1 MKTGTPSELSLR
13 ARIARAVEVGQN
25 VRGEVS
31 RSIVEAAHAGLE
43 GARGLEGSVSAIAR
57 GAIEGARAAV
67 RGGRQPDLAAVV
79 DGVGDGLE
87 KAALAVRLTA
97 EEATHAGLRQA
108 HDDAAR
114 MAQAFEH
121 AGRRFVIAL
130 GRGLAQ
136 AGDDVAARATDARA
150 HLVLLRERLAPV
162 FADVVGA
169 LAQRP
174 AAVAGAAVEAVE
186 GALRGAGR
194 EARSAVG
201 SAFVGLGKKISGPH
215 GDD

>member
-1 MKTGTPSELSLR
+1 
-13 ARIARAVEVGQN
+13 
-25 VRGEVS
+25 
-31 RSIVEAAHAGLE
+31 
-43 GARGLEGSVSAIAR
+43 
-57 GAIEGARAAV
+57 
-67 RGGRQPDLAAVV
+67 
-79 DGVGDGLE
+79 
-87 KAALAVRLTA
+87 
-97 EEATHAGLRQA
+97 
-108 HDDAAR
+108 
-114 MAQAFEH
+114 
-121 AGRRFVIAL
+121 
-130 GRGLAQ
+130 
-136 AGDDVAARATDARA
+136 AARATDARA
-150 HLVLLRERLAPV
+150 HLILLRERLAPV